1 MQAGIGGFPTVGEKV
16 EATMVSE
23 AFPLGAQKCFCLSS
37 RKNKNR
43 NKKNVLPGK
52 KNNSSKENKKMKK
65 KKKKEN
71 RSMGYQSF
79 ILRLSSFESTEEA
92 RVALDCASS
101 NSYASLVLSKLP
113 TCTHNSIYER

>member
-1 MQAGIGGFPTVGEKV
+1 ML
-16 EATMVSE
+16 SE
-23 AFPLGAQKCFCLSS
+23 TFPLGAQKSAFVFLH
-37 RKNKNR
+37 
-43 NKKNVLPGK
+43 GK
-52 KNNSSKENKKMKK
+52 TRIETKKMFFQEKKIIVAKKIKKWKK
-65 KKKKEN
+65 KKRKKEN
-71 RSMGYQSF
+71 RSMGNQYF